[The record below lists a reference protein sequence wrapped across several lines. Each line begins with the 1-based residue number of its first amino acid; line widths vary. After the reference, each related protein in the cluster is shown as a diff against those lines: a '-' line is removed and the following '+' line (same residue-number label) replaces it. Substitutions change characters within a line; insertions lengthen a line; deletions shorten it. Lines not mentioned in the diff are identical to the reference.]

1 MGSPPSSSG
10 KSGQRGG
17 VPTPAGVSID
27 PAAAVFFLD
36 NTSAICGGFIG
47 RPGTRFCGL
56 PSAECTVPGHA
67 KKFDLTPRTFYIS
80 CPPGRGVPRG
90 ALFCSPSFT
99 GDKNSLPTE
108 VLDWLYASH
117 PLSVK
122 KRGFAL
128 LEQADGADLT
138 HTTAKALTVRATRK
152 GGPLLNQG
160 PDVKRQRLVDRFS
173 APDVLDL
180 SVSLDPGP
188 DFEDVT
194 SEEYPGLFL
203 SHLWPKLKNYLQ
215 QNQEAQAAQLSDV
228 DSLFEVQSKLKR
240 TLEDLQLDLRSAV
253 GTLLPDEGDLASTVR
268 TVGGELE
275 TLTRLLDPE
284 AVQELSVRIQ
294 DMEDLLADPS
304 EGWNVTKEALVKII
318 NSLAALESQSLHAR
332 MTILEGKKD
341 TGLVAPPGQSA
352 HASTQQFEFL
362 LKRVQDMEGKLTD
375 TAAFQMGRVSFRSVQ
390 EVEDWLR
397 DNKPRSDL
405 SLGWVDPYSIA
416 EIARGQAVSEE
427 KLKAAK
433 RLKDGGIT
441 GVSVNE
447 GLILVSFGILYPICF
462 GKPDREVKGKN
473 MNELPGCKTYNEWY
487 DDDSAIMSIS
497 RTLELGCEE
506 YRKTVLESELSSIQ
520 WNLPEQ
526 LPLLKLAEGL
536 LAATESFISHLT
548 RESAK
553 LYRELTGTYGATEKD
568 AWVMVSDMLA
578 AVWRECSEARKVS
591 GDPLSTAD
599 PIQRSARVLWGAW
612 NCHRIMHDVRTI
624 GFRHHSCILPAQT
637 NGLYRMK
644 ASASDVSTLKASV
657 KDLEGKVRGA
667 SEAGRG
673 VSQSKVDSLESD
685 LRKAEA
691 KNKSLYEAHEAL
703 KKKHNALYEEVK
715 KIKEKL

>member
-17 VPTPAGVSID
+17 VPTPAGVSVD
-27 PAAAVFFLD
+27 PAASVFFVD
-36 NTSAICGGFIG
+36 NTSEICGGFIG

-56 PSAECTVPGHA
+56 PPVDCAVPGHA
-67 KKFDLTPRTFYIS
+67 KKFGMTPRTFYIS

-90 ALFCSPSFT
+90 ALFCSPSIT

-117 PLSVK
+117 PLTVK

-128 LEQADGADLT
+128 IEQAEGTDLSL
-138 HTTAKALTVRATRK
+138 TTAKALTVRAARRP
-152 GGPLLNQG
+152 GPLLTQR
-160 PDVKRQRLVDRFS
+160 PDVKRQRLMDRFS
-173 APDVLDL
+173 EQDILDL
-180 SVSLDPGP
+180 DSTLDPGL
-188 DFEDVT
+188 DIEDVT
-194 SEEYPGLFL
+194 TEDYPSVFL
-203 SHLWPKLKNYLQ
+203 SRVWPKLKNYLLQ
-215 QNQEAQAAQLSDV
+215 VQEARTAQLADV
-228 DSLFEVQSKLKR
+228 DSLFEKQAELQRSLD
-240 TLEDLQLDLRSAV
+240 DLQLDQRTAV
-253 GTLLPDEGDLASTVR
+253 GALLPDEGDIASTVR
-268 TVGGELE
+268 TLSSELE
-275 TLTRLLDPE
+275 TLTQLLDRE
-284 AVQELSVRIQ
+284 ALQDLSVRIQ
-294 DMEDLLADPS
+294 DMEDLLADPAD
-304 EGWNVTKEALVKII
+304 GWNVTKEALVRIV
-318 NSLAALESQSLHAR
+318 NSLAGLENQSLPAR
-332 MTILEGKKD
+332 VTVLEGK
-341 TGLVAPPGQSA
+341 GGSVFGASPSPPGGASA
-352 HASTQQFEFL
+352 QQFDFL
-362 LKRVQDMEGKLTD
+362 LKRVREIESKLTD
-375 TAAFQMGRVSFRSVQ
+375 TSTFQMGRVSFRSVQ

-405 SLGWVDPYSIA
+405 SLGWIDPYSIA

-462 GKPDREVKGKN
+462 GKPDKEVKGKN

-553 LYRELTGTYGATEKD
+553 LYRELTGTYGATDKD

-591 GDPLSTAD
+591 GDPLSTED

-612 NCHRIMHDVRTI
+612 NCHRVMHDVRTV

-644 ASASDVSTLKASV
+644 ASSSEVSTLKTSV
-657 KDLEGKVRGA
+657 KELEGKMRGV

-685 LRKAEA
+685 LRKAES

-715 KIKEKL
+715 KLKEKL